1 MLNTIL
7 LSLDQHP
14 ALDKNTIN
22 AFDVM
27 NTIFTVIFTIEV
39 VLKIIGLG
47 ISVFV
52 ADKFNLFDSAIVL
65 ISLIEMMI
73 QDEGEKG
80 GAFSALRAFRL
91 FRILKLFR
99 TG

>member
-7 LSLDQHP
+7 LSLDQYP
-14 ALDKNTIN
+14 ALDQSTQN
-22 AFDVM
+22 AFDVL
-27 NTIFTVIFTIEV
+27 NTIFTVIFTVEA

-47 ISVFV
+47 VSAFV

-73 QDEGEKG
+73 
-80 GAFSALRAFRL
+80 
-91 FRILKLFR
+91 
-99 TG
+99 